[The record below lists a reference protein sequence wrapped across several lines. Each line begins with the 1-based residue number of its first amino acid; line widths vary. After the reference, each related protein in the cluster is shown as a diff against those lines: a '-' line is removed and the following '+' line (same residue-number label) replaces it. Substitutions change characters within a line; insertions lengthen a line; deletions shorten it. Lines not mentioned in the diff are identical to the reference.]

1 MESSNPRAATVI
13 ATLDSELVTLSRD
26 QYQQIVSNLNQYKVQ
41 EIVQFFKN
49 LPLFHYLAKDQLE
62 FVAVRCQLR
71 KFVTNTL
78 ILRQEDMPRS
88 IYFVKAGR
96 IKILRKVEFKI
107 PETNA
112 DAENIKE
119 LTRDP
124 LVEEYD

>member
-1 MESSNPRAATVI
+1 
-13 ATLDSELVTLSRD
+13 
-26 QYQQIVSNLNQYKVQ
+26 
-41 EIVQFFKN
+41 
-49 LPLFHYLAKDQLE
+49 
-62 FVAVRCQLR
+62 
-71 KFVTNTL
+71 
-78 ILRQEDMPRS
+78 MPRS

>member
-1 MESSNPRAATVI
+1 M
-13 ATLDSELVTLSRD
+13 
-26 QYQQIVSNLNQYKVQ
+26 
-41 EIVQFFKN
+41 
-49 LPLFHYLAKDQLE
+49 FHYLSKNSLE
-62 FVAVRCQLR
+62 LVANRCHLR

-112 DAENIKE
+112 EAENIKE

-124 LVEEYD
+124 TVEEYDQSKVESKLLEIDELSCGDCFAEYASILKEAI